1 MPVYLVAA
9 YAVFWAFTFALVFS
23 IWFRQRKLEREIAAL
38 EARLEKSEQDAE

>member
-1 MPVYLVAA
+1 MFIYLVAA

-38 EARLEKSEQDAE
+38 TEHLQDEMAD